1 MNIEIQRIKH
11 AFKMECNGSPWH
23 GTSLRGLLK
32 GVDYLQAR
40 QRIFPGTHSIW
51 ELVQHIY
58 NWREFVVKKM
68 EGDSEFDI
76 ELNTIHDWANIQV
89 STEESWQKLLSQ
101 LADNQQT
108 IVEIL
113 GGWLD
118 DQLDDQVPGKDYTY
132 YTLLHGMIKHDI
144 YHAGQIAMTRKMLTI
159 GG

>member
-1 MNIEIQRIKH
+1 
-11 AFKMECNGSPWH
+11 MEYNGSPWH
-23 GTSLRGLLK
+23 GSSLLELLK

-40 QRIFPGTHSIW
+40 NRIFPNSHSIW

-76 ELNTIHDWANIQV
+76 VLNTTHDWASIQV
-89 STEESWQKLLSQ
+89 PTEEAWQKLLSQ
-101 LADNQQT
+101 LAESQQM
-108 IVEIL
+108 IVEML

-118 DQLDDQVPGKDYTY
+118 DQLNDQVPGKDYTY